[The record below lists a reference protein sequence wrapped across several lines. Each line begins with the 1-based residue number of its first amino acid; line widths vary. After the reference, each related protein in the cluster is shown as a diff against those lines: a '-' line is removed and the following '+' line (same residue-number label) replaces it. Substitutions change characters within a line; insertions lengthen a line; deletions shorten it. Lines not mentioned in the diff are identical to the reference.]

1 MFLSGFS
8 GTAGWRGR
16 GRDRTGQLV
25 ILAELLQ
32 VILVN
37 DKLQSRGTFGPAL
50 LIGAVGDPPLFM
62 HVLDR
67 LGMAFIS
74 PGSAA
79 ARLALPPASVR
90 PPS

>member
-1 MFLSGFS
+1 MFVSGYL

-16 GRDRTGQLV
+16 GMRPDWAVV
-25 ILAELLQ
+25 ILAELLL

-37 DKLQSRGTFGPAL
+37 DKLQPRGTFGPAL
-50 LIGAVGDPPLFM
+50 LIGTVGGPTLFM

-67 LGMAFIS
+67 LGIAFIS
-74 PGSAA
+74 SGFAA

-90 PPS
+90 HPS